1 MTTGTVKKLVHLS
14 GQTDIPFA
22 NIVSSHNFHGYGYIA
37 SDEVND
43 DDNEV
48 YFDHSVVAGR
58 RFDELSEGSRVEFEL
73 EKSKFHRATSVSI
86 SRRATAPR

>member
-1 MTTGTVKKLVHLS
+1 MKTGTVKKLVHLS

-22 NIVSSHNFHGYGYIA
+22 NVVSSHNYHGYGYIA

-43 DDNEV
+43 DDKEV
-48 YFDHSVVAGR
+48 YFEHSVVADR

-73 EKSKFHRATSVSI
+73 ENSKFHRATSVSI
-86 SRRATAPR
+86 AQRAGSPR